1 MNTNMVINKCFK
13 MLGFILRNTREF
25 KNVFTL
31 KMLYCSL
38 VRSHM
43 EFGSIIWAQ
52 NCTDKLIKNVQY
64 KFLKSKAFRLKSPI
78 SRESFS
84 LVANS
89 IYIQPCEVRRKLSD
103 VLFIY
108 DLLNNYIDCPDLLNK
123 IVICTHSYSIRNSF
137 LFFVPFIEKNM
148 YRFFLRAILLCS

>member
-1 MNTNMVINKCFK
+1 VFTNLLTYYTDFSININMVINKCFK

-38 VRSHM
+38 VRSHT

-52 NCTDKLIKNVQY
+52 NCTDKLFENVQY
-64 KFLKSKAFRLKSPI
+64 KFLKSIAFCLNLPI
-78 SRESFS
+78 SRESFT

-89 IYIQPCEVRRKLSD
+89 IIFSLVRSGLSYLTSY
-103 VLFIY
+103 LFMI
-108 DLLNNYIDCPDLLNK
+108 
-123 IVICTHSYSIRNSF
+123 F
-137 LFFVPFIEKNM
+137 
-148 YRFFLRAILLCS
+148 